1 MATATLN
8 RASQS
13 FGDGYDGIV
22 IRHAF
27 EDKAGGATLEASG
40 YARTYIR
47 RGHLI
52 IKAAD
57 GTLKPMPLNAGGTA
71 YGTLPDNHTYYGV
84 ANASADVQGT
94 GIQVSIL
101 QRFAM
106 NHKVVDA
113 TAGVFGIPAGILT
126 AVKTALPLATFKGDN
141 E

>member
-1 MATATLN
+1 MEATLN
-8 RASQS
+8 RASS
-13 FGDGYDGIV
+13 NFGDGYDGIV

-27 EDKAGGATLEASG
+27 EDKVGGATLDATG
-40 YARTYIR
+40 YARNYIR

-57 GTLKPMPLNAGGTA
+57 GTLKPMPLNAGGTTYA
-71 YGTLPDNHTYYGV
+71 ALPENHTYYGV
-84 ANASADVQGT
+84 ANNSADVQGN
-94 GIQVSIL
+94 GIQVGIL
-101 QRFAM
+101 HRFAM

-113 TAGVFGIPAGILT
+113 DAGVFGIPAGILE

>member
-1 MATATLN
+1 MEATLN
-8 RASQS
+8 RNAQS
-13 FGDGYDGIV
+13 FADGYDGIV

-27 EDKAGGATLEASG
+27 EDKVGGATLDATG
-40 YARTYIR
+40 YARNYIR

-57 GTLKPMPLNAGGTA
+57 GTLKPMPLNTGGTTYA
-71 YGTLPDNHTYYGV
+71 ALPAEHTYYGV
-84 ANASADVQGT
+84 ANNSADVQGS
-94 GIQVSIL
+94 GIQVGIL
-101 QRFAM
+101 HRFAM

-113 TAGVFGIPAGILT
+113 ASGVFGIPASILA

>member
-1 MATATLN
+1 MEATLN
-8 RASQS
+8 RNAQS

-27 EDKAGGATLEASG
+27 EDKVGGATLDATG
-40 YARTYIR
+40 YARNYIR

-52 IKAAD
+52 IRSNT
-57 GTLKPMPLNAGGTA
+57 GVLKPMPLSGNTYAA
-71 YGTLPDNHTYYGV
+71 LPADHTYYGV
-84 ANASADVQGT
+84 ANNSADVQGS
-94 GIQVSIL
+94 GIQVGIL

-113 TAGVFGIPAGILT
+113 AAGVFGIPAGILA